1 MEDNQ
6 LKFQKYAS
14 KGNQE
19 FIITP
24 NDEFEVKSLKVDNAA
39 SRFLDSPDFVI
50 EEIYTNNSSLAQ
62 ELTTNVSKK
71 ATNVS
76 NFSRSTSINTKVSHD
91 VKVGVGIVSGSAHV
105 EIGKNSTWNYGE
117 SESIEDSRNY
127 DFPIKVAP
135 KTRIRVT
142 ISVGQ
147 KHVS

>member
-71 ATNVS
+71 
-76 NFSRSTSINTKVSHD
+76 RLM
-91 VKVGVGIVSGSAHV
+91 
-105 EIGKNSTWNYGE
+105 
-117 SESIEDSRNY
+117 
-127 DFPIKVAP
+127 FPIFK
-135 KTRIRVT
+135 KYKYKYQ
-142 ISVGQ
+142 SL
-147 KHVS
+147 S